1 MDANSAIE
9 IGRAALILTLTV
21 AGPLLF
27 AALFTGVAIGLLQA
41 LTQIQ
46 EQTLTFVPKI
56 IVMGITLLLSFP
68 MIGSALGDFMQ
79 VLGGKAYRKA
89 AGGASSDSSLAD

>member
-1 MDANSAIE
+1 MDAAATID
-9 IGRAALILTLTV
+9 IARAALVLTLTV

-27 AALFTGVAIGLLQA
+27 AALITGVGIGLLQA

-46 EQTLTFVPKI
+46 EQTLTFVPKL

-68 MIGSALGDFMQ
+68 MIGTALGDFMR
-79 VLGGKAYRKA
+79 VLSDKIVQGG
-89 AGGASSDSSLAD
+89 

>member
-1 MDANSAIE
+1 MDAASAIE

-27 AALFTGVAIGLLQA
+27 AALATGVVIGLLQA

-46 EQTLTFVPKI
+46 EQTLTFVPKL
-56 IVMGITLLLSFP
+56 IVMGLTLLLSFP
-68 MIGSALGDFMQ
+68 MIGGALGDFMR
-79 VLGGKAYRKA
+79 VLGDKIVQ
-89 AGGASSDSSLAD
+89 GG

>member
-9 IGRAALILTLTV
+9 LARAALILTLTV

-27 AALFTGVAIGLLQA
+27 AALFTGLIIGLLQA

-56 IVMGITLLLSFP
+56 IIMGITLLLSFP
-68 MIGSALGDFMQ
+68 MIGGALGDFMRLVGDRIVQ
-79 VLGGKAYRKA
+79 GG
-89 AGGASSDSSLAD
+89 

>member
-68 MIGSALGDFMQ
+68 MIGAALGDFMA
-79 VLGGKAYRKA
+79 VLSDKIVQGG
-89 AGGASSDSSLAD
+89 

>member
-1 MDANSAIE
+1 MDAASAIE

-21 AGPLLF
+21 SGPLLF
-27 AALFTGVAIGLLQA
+27 AALATGVVIGLLQA

-46 EQTLTFVPKI
+46 EQTLTFVPKL

-68 MIGSALGDFMQ
+68 LIGSALGDFMR
-79 VLGGKAYRKA
+79 VLSDKIVQGG
-89 AGGASSDSSLAD
+89 